1 MQRWVSVQG
10 KMRPAVSFLKTL
22 PTLLSPHPKIEGWD
36 LKMDSPKYRMRYFV
50 GGYFDPEWVEAV
62 TVEMEFKDG
71 WQQIAQYDERDYG
84 S

>member
-1 MQRWVSVQG
+1 
-10 KMRPAVSFLKTL
+10 
-22 PTLLSPHPKIEGWD
+22 
-36 LKMDSPKYRMRYFV
+36 MRYFV